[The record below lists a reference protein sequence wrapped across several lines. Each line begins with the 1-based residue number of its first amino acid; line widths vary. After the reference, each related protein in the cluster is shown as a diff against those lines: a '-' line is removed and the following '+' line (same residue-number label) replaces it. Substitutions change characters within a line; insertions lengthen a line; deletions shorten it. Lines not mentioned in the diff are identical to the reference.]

1 MPEPPRRPH
10 VVASRLRIVR
20 TALMCRLI
28 RFVALVALST
38 GLALIVTR
46 LVRAPGSSRTDPGGI
61 LIDQVGA
68 YDRVTGV
75 LFAPFFES
83 ISADIVTTVT
93 PGARILE
100 IGCGPGHLAGLIAA
114 VNGFDVTGLD
124 LDPAMIE
131 RARSNALG
139 RSSGDSGPSAD
150 FLVGDVAALPFEPES
165 FDLVVS
171 TFSLHH
177 WADPGAGIDEIARVL
192 RPGGRVLIWDLGPS
206 VFALFHGHVPDPAEL
221 LRESELRLISARTW
235 RWPWR
240 IKLSQRIE
248 LVRD

>member
-1 MPEPPRRPH
+1 MPKSLRRPH
-10 VVASRLRIVR
+10 LVASRHLIERAV
-20 TALMCRLI
+20 LMRRLI
-28 RFVALVALST
+28 RIVALLALST
-38 GLALIVTR
+38 GLTLIVTR
-46 LVRAPGSSRTDPGGI
+46 LVRASGLSRSDPGGI

-83 ISADIVTTVT
+83 ISADIVATAT

-100 IGCGPGHLAGLIAA
+100 VGCGPGHLAGLIAA
-114 VNGFDVTGLD
+114 EHGFDVTGLD

-139 RSSGDSGPSAD
+139 RSSDDSGPSAD
-150 FLVGDVAALPFEPES
+150 FLVGDVAALPFEPDS

-206 VFALFHGHVPDPAEL
+206 VFALFHGHVPDPTEL
-221 LRESELRLISARTW
+221 LRESDLRLISARTW

-248 LVRD
+248 VVRD